1 VYFRIRCL
9 IIFDSLFIIGKVD
22 INRVRFT
29 VGDAQ
34 GKYDAKGKAL
44 TDKGKL
50 VDDFFSAEELK
61 GD

>member
-1 VYFRIRCL
+1 
-9 IIFDSLFIIGKVD
+9 LFIIGKVD